1 MATAL
6 SDGDQ
11 LKQKVAELSELI
23 LAKHPRMP
31 VLLREI
37 HTTVRKYPEQVTLLD
52 EDDIGIIV
60 AGLQVQTNTT
70 LATQATKPAAA
81 KTLAAKI
88 KQLGTEAF

>member
-1 MATAL
+1 MSTAL

-11 LKQKVAELSELI
+11 LKQKVHELSEMI

-52 EDDIGIIV
+52 DKEIGIIV
-60 AGLQVQTNTT
+60 AGLQVQTNTS
-70 LATQATKPAAA
+70 LVVSAAKPAAA
-81 KTLAAKI
+81 KTLTSKI
-88 KQLGTEAF
+88 KQLGTGAF